1 MDTQNIVNMWKNHYQ
16 QLLNSTNS
24 SKSSDLSTTHL
35 KSKTM
40 GPHNKTDKFDEVKKF
55 LCTVDLAR
63 SLSQKL
69 KPDCAGG
76 LDGLSAN
83 HIMFAHEI
91 IYLHISIFFNLCLVH
106 SYLPAACTNSVI
118 TPITKNKHG
127 SVSAISNYRPI
138 ALPTV
143 ISKYFEHYI
152 LFMTSNFLSSV
163 DNQFGFKPA
172 HSTDMCHFLLKQAI
186 SQYNTHGSPV
196 FVAFLDASKAFDK
209 VNHHILFK
217 KLTECNVPEI
227 FVKLLANWYSS
238 QLLCVRWGTIYS
250 KFFTV
255 SNGVRQGSILSP
267 ILFAVYMNQLSQT
280 LNKLN
285 VGCFIGQH
293 CLNNILYADDICC
306 IAPSCKGLQNL
317 LDVCYEYAQSHDIS
331 FNCSKTKIMMF
342 KTKFLKL
349 NFVPK
354 LQLGNCVI
362 DYVEKVKYL
371 GFLLTCDL
379 QDDIDMY
386 RQLRYVYGTANRLRS
401 KFSDCSKN
409 VKNYLFRT
417 FMYSFYGSSIWSSY
431 RQSTFH
437 RLRVSYNNAYRILFN
452 LRHRVSISST
462 LVQNNICTFQAL
474 IRKYVACFMIRC
486 ANSCNI
492 WISSLVNS
500 DDFLTSQFYKH
511 FLLLHDR

>member
-1 MDTQNIVNMWKNHYQ
+1 
-16 QLLNSTNS
+16 
-24 SKSSDLSTTHL
+24 
-35 KSKTM
+35 M

-217 KLTECNVPEI
+217 
-227 FVKLLANWYSS
+227 
-238 QLLCVRWGTIYS
+238 
-250 KFFTV
+250 
-255 SNGVRQGSILSP
+255 
-267 ILFAVYMNQLSQT
+267 
-280 LNKLN
+280 
-285 VGCFIGQH
+285 
-293 CLNNILYADDICC
+293 
-306 IAPSCKGLQNL
+306 NL
-317 LDVCYEYAQSHDIS
+317 LNA
-331 FNCSKTKIMMF
+331 MF
-342 KTKFLKL
+342 LRFL
-349 NFVPK
+349 
-354 LQLGNCVI
+354 
-362 DYVEKVKYL
+362 
-371 GFLLTCDL
+371 
-379 QDDIDMY
+379 
-386 RQLRYVYGTANRLRS
+386 
-401 KFSDCSKN
+401 
-409 VKNYLFRT
+409 
-417 FMYSFYGSSIWSSY
+417 
-431 RQSTFH
+431 
-437 RLRVSYNNAYRILFN
+437 
-452 LRHRVSISST
+452 
-462 LVQNNICTFQAL
+462 
-474 IRKYVACFMIRC
+474 
-486 ANSCNI
+486 
-492 WISSLVNS
+492 
-500 DDFLTSQFYKH
+500 
-511 FLLLHDR
+511 